1 MGVTAGCVGGSDV
14 GDGGGVSSA
23 QHMNSIEPFG
33 KYTNEIGHYR
43 ASFGAYFHTHWFLL
57 IGFYSLDF
65 TQDGFYELPGMNN
78 GHDR

>member
-33 KYTNEIGHYR
+33 KLNMKLVTIGRHLVLI
-43 ASFGAYFHTHWFLL
+43 FIL
-57 IGFYSLDF
+57 IGFCSLDF
-65 TQDGFYELPGMNN
+65 THWILLRMVFTNYLE
-78 GHDR
+78 